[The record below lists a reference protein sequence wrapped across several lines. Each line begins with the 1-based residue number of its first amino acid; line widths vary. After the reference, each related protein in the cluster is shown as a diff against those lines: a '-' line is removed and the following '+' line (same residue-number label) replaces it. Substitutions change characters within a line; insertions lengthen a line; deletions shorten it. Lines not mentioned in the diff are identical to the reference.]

1 MIAGRMATRLRAA
14 GWSKRTAPQTRVAL
28 ARIEPMSADAPDAWA
43 RYVAEWT
50 RGNHVRTAAGLGA
63 AGILTVALG
72 VG

>member
-1 MIAGRMATRLRAA
+1 VIAVTIAFNVPRND
-14 GWSKRTAPQTRVAL
+14 AL
-28 ARIEPMSADAPDAWA
+28 ARIEPMSVDAPDAWA